1 MRSQYSR
8 SSSRFKNV
16 SEFTVITHKVED
28 PAIAAVTRAVMSIF
42 KNLDKSDED
51 AKNLVGLLWVFKT
64 ILNSTLISLDD
75 PALRLKERYQ
85 EISSLLKKQ
94 NIDPSMLRTLES
106 SAEPL
111 WSKHKNNK
119 FDRLL
124 SISEYFLSKSD
135 GIGLVGKILYGNDPA
150 CINLTINSLS
160 SNYDLKFTNIET
172 KQQIKNSIF
181 QKIIVVS
188 PPMRASMDLM
198 KTVFYSGITPEVDL
212 LLYEHENFYAPSRIE
227 LPISPNFQKRIQKF
241 KISKSVASVS
251 MPESSDSELN
261 SWAEES
267 FWIDIHGGS
276 RTKTAQS
283 VPAHYILFEGGEGS
297 FMPVSGKVLH
307 IDKRTDSVDQGEF
320 RYDLSHV
327 DILDLVEG
335 DYVLLR
341 KNSLGFL
348 LNEEVDGVEDEEED
362 DGVLDKITD
371 WKNALSA
378 LLLTRD
384 YAEIAHLMKFKGVN
398 VVPGRIKQWEGVDV
412 IAPNS
417 EPEFI
422 ALIEV
427 LWDEAKLSISVGDI
441 KAYATEKWSE
451 IHDYRVSRQRAGSKA
466 RQTILEGLLEK
477 IEGLDIDSSDGAKSL
492 DLQLGQNILIRRVAS
507 IDQSISYVYHSS
519 LYKIDDLRGN
529 KWLR

>member
-1 MRSQYSR
+1 MSSQYSR
-8 SSSRFKNV
+8 ASSRFKNIT
-16 SEFTVITHKVED
+16 EFTVITHKVED
-28 PAIAAVTRAVMSIF
+28 AVIAAVTRAVMGIF
-42 KNLDKSDED
+42 KNLDQSDQD

-64 ILNSTLISLDD
+64 ILNSTLVSLDD

-85 EISSLLKKQ
+85 EISSFLKKQ
-94 NIDPSMLRTLES
+94 NIDPSMLSALEAS
-106 SAEPL
+106 TELL

-124 SISEYFLSKSD
+124 SISEGFLSKSESM
-135 GIGLVGKILYGNDPA
+135 GLVGKILYGNDPA
-150 CINLTINSLS
+150 CINFTISSLS
-160 SNYDLKFTNIET
+160 NYGLKFTNIEA
-172 KQQIKNSIF
+172 KQQIKSSIF
-181 QKIIVVS
+181 QKIFIVS

-198 KTVFYSGITPEVDL
+198 KTIFYSGVTPEVDL

-227 LPISPNFQKRIQKF
+227 LPISPNFQQRIQKF
-241 KISKSVASVS
+241 KASKIVASVS
-251 MPESSDSELN
+251 TPESSDSELN

-283 VPAHYILFEGGEGS
+283 VPAHYILFEGGEGA

-307 IDKRTDSVDQGEF
+307 IDKSTDSVRQGEF
-320 RYDLSHV
+320 SYDLSHV

-341 KNSLGFL
+341 KNSSGFL
-348 LNEEVDGVEDEEED
+348 FNEEVDGIEDEEED

-371 WKNALSA
+371 WKNALGA

-384 YAEIAHLMKFKGVN
+384 YSEIAYLMRSKGVN
-398 VVPGRIKQWEGVDV
+398 VAPGKIKQWEGVDV

-417 EPEFI
+417 EVEFR

-427 LWDEAKLSISVGDI
+427 LWDEGKLSLTVGDI
-441 KAYATEKWSE
+441 KAYATEKWSD
-451 IHDYRVSRQRAGSKA
+451 IHDYRVSRQRAGYKA
-466 RQTILEGLLEK
+466 RQTVLEGLLEK
-477 IEGLDIDSSDGAKSL
+477 IEGLDIDSTDGAKSL

-507 IDQSISYVYHSS
+507 IDQSISYVYQSS

>member
-1 MRSQYSR
+1 MSSQYSR
-8 SSSRFKNV
+8 ASSRFKNIA
-16 SEFTVITHKVED
+16 EFTVITNKVED
-28 PAIAAVTRAVMSIF
+28 VVIAAVTRAVMGIF

-51 AKNLVGLLWVFKT
+51 AKSLVGLLWVFKT

-75 PALRLKERYQ
+75 PVLRLKDRYQ
-85 EISSLLKKQ
+85 EISSLLKRQ
-94 NIDPSMLRTLES
+94 NIDPSMISALEAS
-106 SAEPL
+106 TELL

-124 SISEYFLSKSD
+124 SISEGFLSKSESM
-135 GIGLVGKILYGNDPA
+135 GLVGKILYGNDPA
-150 CINLTINSLS
+150 CINFTISSLS
-160 SNYDLKFTNIET
+160 NYGLKFTNIVA
-172 KQQIKNSIF
+172 KQQIKSSIF
-181 QKIIVVS
+181 QKIFIVS

-198 KTVFYSGITPEVDL
+198 KTIFYSGVTPEVNL
-212 LLYEHENFYAPSRIE
+212 VLYEHENFYAPARIE
-227 LPISPNFQKRIQKF
+227 LPISPNFQKMIQKF
-241 KISKSVASVS
+241 KASKIVASVS
-251 MPESSDSELN
+251 TPDSSDSELN

-283 VPAHYILFEGGEGS
+283 IPVYYILFEGGEGA

-307 IDKRTDSVDQGEF
+307 IDKSTNSIGQSGF

-327 DILDLVEG
+327 NILDLVEG

-341 KNSLGFL
+341 KNSSGFL
-348 LNEEVDGVEDEEED
+348 FNEEVDGIDDEEED
-362 DGVLDKITD
+362 DGVFDKITD

-384 YAEIAHLMKFKGVN
+384 YAEIAHLMRSKGVTI
-398 VVPGRIKQWEGVDV
+398 VPRKIKQWEGVEV

-417 EPEFI
+417 EVEFK

-427 LWDEAKLSISVGDI
+427 LVDEGKLSLSVSDI
-441 KAYATEKWSE
+441 KAYATNKWSD
-451 IHDYRVSRQRAGSKA
+451 IQDYRVSRQRAGYRA
-466 RQTILEGLLEK
+466 RKTLLEGLLEK

-492 DLQLGQNILIRRVAS
+492 DSQLGQNILIRRVAS

-519 LYKIDDLRGN
+519 LYRIDDLRGN

>member
-1 MRSQYSR
+1 MSSQYSFA
-8 SSSRFKNV
+8 STRFKNIA
-16 SEFTVITHKVED
+16 EFTVITHKVED
-28 PAIAAVTRAVMSIF
+28 AVIAAVTRAVMGIF

-51 AKNLVGLLWVFKT
+51 VKNLVGLLWVFKT

-75 PALRLKERYQ
+75 PMLRLKERYQ
-85 EISSLLKKQ
+85 EILSLLKKQ
-94 NIDPSMLRTLES
+94 NIDPTMLSTLEAS
-106 SAEPL
+106 IELL

-124 SISEYFLSKSD
+124 SISEGFLSKSESM
-135 GIGLVGKILYGNDPA
+135 GLVGKILYGSDPA
-150 CINLTINSLS
+150 CINFAISNL
-160 SNYDLKFTNIET
+160 SNYGFKFTNIEA
-172 KQQIKNSIF
+172 KQQIKSSTF
-181 QKIIVVS
+181 QKIFVVS

-198 KTVFYSGITPEVDL
+198 KTIFYAGVTPEVDL
-212 LLYEHENFYAPSRIE
+212 ILYEHENFYTPSRIE
-227 LPISPNFQKRIQKF
+227 LPISSNFQKRVQKF
-241 KISKSVASVS
+241 KPSKVVASVS
-251 MPESSDSELN
+251 TTDSSDSELN
-261 SWAEES
+261 SWVEER

-283 VPAHYILFEGGEGS
+283 VPAHYILFEGGEGA

-307 IDKRTDSVDQGEF
+307 IDKSIDSVGHGQF
-320 RYDLSHV
+320 SYDLTHV

-341 KNSLGFL
+341 KNSSGFL
-348 LNEEVDGVEDEEED
+348 FNEEVDGIDDEEED

-384 YAEIAHLMKFKGVN
+384 YAEIAFLMRSKGVT
-398 VVPGRIKQWEGVDV
+398 VVPGKIKQWEGVDV

-417 EPEFI
+417 EAEFI

-427 LWDEAKLSISVGDI
+427 LWDEGKLSLSISDI
-441 KAYATEKWSE
+441 RAYAAEKWND
-451 IHDYRVSRQRAGSKA
+451 IHCYRVSRQRAGYRA
-466 RQTILEGLLEK
+466 RQTVLEGLLEK
-477 IEGLDIDSSDGAKSL
+477 IQGLDIDSSDGAKSL
-492 DLQLGQNILIRRVAS
+492 DSQLGQNILIRRVAS
-507 IDQSISYVYHSS
+507 IDQSISYVYQSS
-519 LYKIDDLRGN
+519 LYKIDDLRGS